1 MSSDYKILPCGDAA
15 LVVKLGNDISVKTG
29 TRVRALMQAL
39 SGKEGKGIV
48 DLIPAYCSLTVCFD
62 PLAVSYDKL
71 CRRIARLAAAPE
83 SGISDHRR
91 IYSIPVCYGGEFG
104 PDLADVASMTG
115 LGERE
120 VIARHSAA
128 EYFIYMLG
136 FLPGFPYLGGLD
148 PAIAVKRLDS
158 PRQKIPCGSV
168 GIGGSQTGVYPMES
182 PGGWRLIGRTP
193 VRLYDP
199 SREPSVLLHAG
210 DFVRFVPVDRGEFDR
225 IAALVEA
232 GAYLPMMTE
241 E

>member
-1 MSSDYKILPCGDAA
+1 MSSDYRILPCGDAA

-115 LGERE
+115 LSERE

-148 PAIAVKRLDS
+148 PALAVKRLDS

-182 PGGWRLIGRTP
+182 PGRLSACTTP
-193 VRLYDP
+193 LASRQSCSTRGILFDLFRLTAASLTE
-199 SREPSVLLHAG
+199 SRLWWKPEPTC
-210 DFVRFVPVDRGEFDR
+210 P
-225 IAALVEA
+225 
-232 GAYLPMMTE
+232 
-241 E
+241 